1 MSPAI
6 PLNLANHS
14 VFFFD
19 GGFVSVAYIFII
31 LMLNLFL
38 QKEEEWI
45 DFQEPTEKDY
55 SGLRIQSLQ
64 IG

>member
-1 MSPAI
+1 MMDNFQVS
-6 PLNLANHS
+6 
-14 VFFFD
+14 FF
-19 GGFVSVAYIFII
+19 I
-31 LMLNLFL
+31 

-45 DFQEPTEKDY
+45 DFQEPEEKDY